1 MGFCPLANL
10 AAGVHSVA
18 HRRMLDPEA
27 TAIRHAPAR
36 PALRRLKLSDF
47 RSYGSLD
54 LEVGASLVV
63 LCGENGAGKTN
74 ILESLSLLTPGRGLR
89 RADMEDFARETGSG
103 GFAISAEIDGPTG
116 PVQLGAGVEPQ
127 VEGGALQRRYRIDRE
142 PVASIRSFADHVRLV
157 WQTPAMDGLFAG
169 PAGDRR
175 RFLDRLVLAV
185 DAEHGSRVNA
195 LERALRNRNRLLE
208 DGIRKGAWLDAA
220 EKEVAEIAIAVA
232 AARRETIDRLGALLD
247 ATRDQPTVSA
257 FEKPP
262 FPWAEVALDGAVE
275 RLAAERP
282 ALDAEE
288 AYRAVLRDNRS
299 RDAAAGR
306 TLIGPQSCDL
316 LVRHGPKNMDAAKA
330 STGEQKAL
338 LIGLILAHAQLVAKM
353 SGICPIIL
361 LDEVAAHFDPR
372 RRLALFERLRALGAQ
387 VWVTGADPGL
397 FSDVSDPDT
406 EFLTVTPGRVVRS
419 GVMSQAAPA
428 RAARG

>member
-1 MGFCPLANL
+1 
-10 AAGVHSVA
+10 
-18 HRRMLDPEA
+18 MLDLEA
-27 TAIRHAPAR
+27 KAIRHAPAR

-47 RSYGSLD
+47 RSYASLD
-54 LEVGASLVV
+54 LEVEASLVV

-89 RADMEDFARETGSG
+89 RADMEDFARDTGSG

-116 PVQLGAGVEPQ
+116 PVQLGTGVEPAA
-127 VEGGALQRRYRIDRE
+127 EGGSSQRKYRIDRA
-142 PVASIRSFADHVRLV
+142 PVSSIRGFADHVRLV
-157 WQTPAMDGLFAG
+157 WQTPGMDGLFAG

-208 DGIRKGAWLDAA
+208 DGIRKGAWLEAA
-220 EKEVAEIAIAVA
+220 EKEIAEVAVAVA
-232 AARRETIDRLGALLD
+232 AARTETVARLGALLGRTD
-247 ATRDQPTVSA
+247 DSDGS
-257 FEKPP
+257 P
-262 FPWAEVALDGAVE
+262 FPWADVALDGAVE

-282 ALDAEE
+282 ALEAED
-288 AYRAVLRDNRS
+288 AYREILRENRG

-316 LVRHGPKNMDAAKA
+316 LVRHGPKNMEAAKA

-338 LIGLILAHAQLVAKM
+338 LIGLILAHAQLVATM

-372 RRLALFERLRALGAQ
+372 RRQALFARLRALGAQ

-397 FSDVSDPDT
+397 FQDVSGPDT
-406 EFLTVTPGRVVRS
+406 EFLTVTPGRV
-419 GVMSQAAPA
+419 M
-428 RAARG
+428 RG